1 MAGGYEAGPTGFGLS
16 QALSAAGIRCEVVA
30 PSKLQR
36 PSDGSTV
43 VLITD
48 TGQPGRDRYGRMLS
62 YVDHAGT
69 DAARELLAAGA
80 ARVYDTDQQLARE
93 TDYAAAAQDAHSAET
108 GPWGSC

>member
-1 MAGGYEAGPTGFGLS
+1 
-16 QALSAAGIRCEVVA
+16 
-30 PSKLQR
+30 
-36 PSDGSTV
+36 
-43 VLITD
+43 
-48 TGQPGRDRYGRMLS
+48 MLR

-108 GPWGSC
+108 GLWGNC